1 MQTQLLTLEE
11 VAATLRLR
19 PRTVQEMIRRG
30 RLTRIR
36 PTGGRLTRFDSAEV
50 QALIEAGRER
60 DAPMA

>member
-19 PRTVQEMIRRG
+19 PRTVQELIREG

-36 PTGGRLTRFDSAEV
+36 PTGRRLTRFDSAQV
-50 QALIEAGRER
+50 QALIEAGREQGR
-60 DAPMA
+60 PAA